1 MNCVF
6 FVAYWSGQVN
16 IYLLYN
22 LAENVTA
29 CPKAGLHDGVS
40 VVYIICL
47 RRDSFVAVTIVKVL
61 SSCLKALLRS
71 EKR

>member
-40 VVYIICL
+40 GGVYN
-47 RRDSFVAVTIVKVL
+47 L
-61 SSCLKALLRS
+61 SSWVKLCGGYKA
-71 EKR
+71 